1 MSETIGQRLKQN
13 RLSRK
18 LSLEN
23 VAEATRV
30 RVIYLQALENNDYSA
45 MSSAAQGRGFL
56 RLYADFLGLDLDAA
70 MADMREAE
78 TPPAPTEVSAPPVTV
93 SAPPAPQPAPQTP
106 PVSTADGKPGRRG
119 FWSRLIRRSAP
130 EPEAAALS
138 ELPATAAESS
148 PVSVP
153 ESEPEIEAPQ
163 PVRATRTKKP
173 AAEKPKSSAKSTKS
187 KTVPKAKE
195 AEKVSG
201 KKKGSMKSRSNH

>member
-1 MSETIGQRLKQN
+1 MSETIGQRLKQT
-13 RLSRK
+13 RISRK

-70 MADMREAE
+70 MADMRETE
-78 TPPAPTEVSAPPVTV
+78 TPPAPTEVSAPIVTIP
-93 SAPPAPQPAPQTP
+93 APPAPVSAPLPPPA
-106 PVSTADGKPGRRG
+106 SAADGKPGRRG
-119 FWSRLIRRSAP
+119 FWSRLLRRSAPESEAEAPSEPPAAESALVSVPEPESAP
-130 EPEAAALS
+130 EPEAPQTV
-138 ELPATAAESS
+138 PAT
-148 PVSVP
+148 
-153 ESEPEIEAPQ
+153 
-163 PVRATRTKKP
+163 RAKKS

-187 KTVPKAKE
+187 KTVPKAK
-195 AEKVSG
+195 AEKAPG

>member
-70 MADMREAE
+70 
-78 TPPAPTEVSAPPVTV
+78 
-93 SAPPAPQPAPQTP
+93 
-106 PVSTADGKPGRRG
+106 
-119 FWSRLIRRSAP
+119 
-130 EPEAAALS
+130 
-138 ELPATAAESS
+138 
-148 PVSVP
+148 
-153 ESEPEIEAPQ
+153 
-163 PVRATRTKKP
+163 RANR
-173 AAEKPKSSAKSTKS
+173 
-187 KTVPKAKE
+187 
-195 AEKVSG
+195 
-201 KKKGSMKSRSNH
+201 N